1 MYTNAVWCP
10 PSFPF
15 VVWCGVDIDVSE
27 YIYIYKHIHLCIY
40 LGLPLWSWVH
50 PPAVVLWCVVPTPLP
65 PIPLDELSCHPP
77 SLWCGMVRGSLGF
90 FGCGVVSS
98 SPVIPPL
105 VIWCGVDT

>member
-1 MYTNAVWCP
+1 MYIFRSTP
-10 PSFPF
+10 LELGPSP
-15 VVWCGVDIDVSE
+15 CG
-27 YIYIYKHIHLCIY
+27 
-40 LGLPLWSWVH
+40 
-50 PPAVVLWCVVPTPLP
+50 CVVVCGAPRSP

-98 SPVIPPL
+98 SPFIPPL